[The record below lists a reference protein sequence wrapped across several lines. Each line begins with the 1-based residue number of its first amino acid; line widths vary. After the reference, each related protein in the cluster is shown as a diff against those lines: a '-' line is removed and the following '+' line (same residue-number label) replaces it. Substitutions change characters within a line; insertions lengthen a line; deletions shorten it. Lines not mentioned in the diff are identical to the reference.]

1 MPDGLKPSKPFS
13 LWGVV
18 ASGLGYHLDN
28 FGRWLLASWPRL
40 GRLYAALLAPNA
52 PPLRVQ
58 PGWRFACEYY
68 EQRRWLACRR
78 AALWEAAQD
87 RLSVQLTLN
96 WHHGTKV
103 AVLLGNDNSLC
114 LYVCGSFEP
123 NEFAFLDRVLKPGMT
138 FVDVGANDG
147 YYTLFAAQRVGPSG
161 RVLAI
166 EPSSRERLNLEHN
179 IARNRLG
186 NVKVLP
192 VALGDACGMAELYL
206 AQSSHAGHNTLGRF
220 ANDGVKAGGTERVK
234 LRTLDS
240 LAGDSPFDRI
250 DVMKIDVEGAE
261 ANVIAGARDVLAA
274 TRPLIVLEISDKALR
289 GQGSD
294 AGRLI
299 AILRE
304 LNYEIGVFSP
314 NTGRIELH
322 ADGHDLSP
330 NIVAMQRDRIP
341 EIVGQA

>member
-1 MPDGLKPSKPFS
+1 M
-13 LWGVV
+13 WGVI
-18 ASGLGYHLDN
+18 ASGLGYHLDK
-28 FGRWLLASWPRL
+28 FGQWLLGSSPRI
-40 GRLYAALLAPNA
+40 GRLYAVMLAPNA
-52 PPLRVQ
+52 PRLSTQ

-87 RLSVQLTLN
+87 RLSVPLTLN
-96 WHHGTKV
+96 WYNGTKV

-114 LYVCGSFEP
+114 LYVCGSYEP
-123 NEFAFLDRVLKPGMT
+123 NEFAFLDRVLKPGMV

-147 YYTLFAAQRVGPSG
+147 YFTLFAAQRVGPLG
-161 RVLAI
+161 KVLAI
-166 EPSSRERLNLEHN
+166 EPSTRERLNLERN
-179 IARNRLG
+179 IERNRLR
-186 NVKVLP
+186 NVTVLP
-192 VALGDACGMAELYL
+192 VALGADCGTAELHL

-220 ANDGVKAGGTERVK
+220 ANDGVKAEGTERVN

-240 LAGDSPFDRI
+240 LAGDGPLDRI

-261 ANVIAGARDVLAA
+261 ASVIAGARDVLAA
-274 TRPLIVLEISDKALR
+274 TRPLIVIEISDKALR

-299 AILRE
+299 GILRE

-322 ADGHDLSP
+322 ADGRDLSL
-330 NIVAMQRDRIP
+330 NIVAMQPDRVP
-341 EIVGQA
+341 EIVGREGA